1 MFPLTWL
8 WFSSHEK
15 LLALNGRHVVLLCS
29 CLCWTGRPL
38 QTLLSTDHQQQKE
51 NQEHTKE
58 TLAASVIIIKHC
70 LSAVAI
76 LHLHI
81 SSAVVLLLSCVS
93 VQTRLVYISMNTSSP
108 CHGQGQCSN
117 TLWCS
122 CLPTVTHNTN
132 THFYLIHI
140 IYFSSLKLHEEVKQA
155 SI

>member
-1 MFPLTWL
+1 M
-8 WFSSHEK
+8 WFSLHEK

-29 CLCWTGRPL
+29 CLCWT
-38 QTLLSTDHQQQKE
+38 TLANAAEYRSLTTKRE
-51 NQEHTKE
+51 PGAYTKE
-58 TLAASVIIIKHC
+58 TLAASVIIIKYC

-132 THFYLIHI
+132 THPSI
-140 IYFSSLKLHEEVKQA
+140 SSTSFISPAWNYSSSRGGEIQA